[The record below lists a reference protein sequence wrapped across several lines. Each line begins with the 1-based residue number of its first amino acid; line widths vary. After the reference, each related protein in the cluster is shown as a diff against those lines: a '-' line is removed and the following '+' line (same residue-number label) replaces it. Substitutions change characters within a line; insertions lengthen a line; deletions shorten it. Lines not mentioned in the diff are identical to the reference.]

1 VIDGSDAVM
10 LSGETAAG
18 KYPVRAVEAMAE
30 IIRTVEDNRRL
41 LGGEQAPSVVS
52 GGQNRITQA
61 VSLTA
66 SRLAEEVEAVAI
78 ACLTHSGTTARSIA
92 RHRPSVPLYAFTDSP
107 RVVGQLALLWGTEA
121 FSIPFQEHTDQGIAT
136 VHREFLNRGLGERGD
151 RIVITAGLPLPAKGL
166 TNMVH
171 VSRL

>member
-1 VIDGSDAVM
+1 MPIVQKQIIRQCLREGKPVITATQMLESMIENPRPTRAEASDVANAVIDGSDAVM

-30 IIRTVEDNRRL
+30 IIRTVEDNRRR

-107 RVVGQLALLWGTEA
+107 RVVGQ
-121 FSIPFQEHTDQGIAT
+121 
-136 VHREFLNRGLGERGD
+136 
-151 RIVITAGLPLPAKGL
+151 
-166 TNMVH
+166 
-171 VSRL
+171 